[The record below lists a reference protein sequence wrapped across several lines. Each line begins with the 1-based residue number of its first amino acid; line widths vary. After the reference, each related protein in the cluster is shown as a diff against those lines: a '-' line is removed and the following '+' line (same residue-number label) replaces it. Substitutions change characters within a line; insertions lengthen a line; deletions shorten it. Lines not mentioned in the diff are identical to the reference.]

1 MAKKTLKTLD
11 DKKGVEKMEVTG
23 FESVVPQI
31 RKIDTEME
39 ELKNKRQQMKDLI
52 LNKVRSV
59 KQTVEEKGGLYKSF
73 SITSEDEQPAV
84 VLYKN
89 MFSKLDPDN
98 EDELRKSLKDSY
110 ENLFEAQTDVKLK
123 KDADTDKL
131 KKLLGD
137 NFSVFFSETEYIG
150 FKKNF
155 MENRASLRDKF
166 NKRTNAMV
174 DRWTVEHQSS
184 PDLRMKG

>member
-1 MAKKTLKTLD
+1 
-11 DKKGVEKMEVTG
+11 
-23 FESVVPQI
+23 
-31 RKIDTEME
+31 
-39 ELKNKRQQMKDLI
+39 
-52 LNKVRSV
+52 NKVRAV
-59 KQTVEEKGGLYKSF
+59 KQEVEEKGGLYKSF
-73 SITSEDEQPAV
+73 AIASEDEQPAI

-98 EDELRKSLKDSY
+98 EDELRKSLKDNY
-110 ENLFEAQTDVKLK
+110 DNLFEAQTDVKLK
-123 KDADTDKL
+123 KNVDFDKL
-131 KKLLGD
+131 RALLGD
-137 NFSVFFSETEYIG
+137 KFDIFFSATKFIS

-155 MENRASLRDKF
+155 MENRATARSKL